1 MVYHPCHYG
10 NFGVGRYVVILFYNT
25 LLAAVG
31 ILILRDE
38 VDGLPIYY
46 SSSSIEDPGDPILR

>member
-10 NFGVGRYVVILFYNT
+10 SFGVGRYVVILFYNT

-31 ILILRDE
+31 TLTLRDK
-38 VDGLPIYY
+38 VDGLPSYY
-46 SSSSIEDPGDPILR
+46 SSISIEDPSDPILR